1 MKNGQNRT
9 SEILSDLS
17 LIIVAIIWGTGFIAT
32 QMAID
37 ANMSSSLIMVMR
49 FIIATIVLYSI
60 YYKKIKKITKMEL
73 KNGIIAGVFLFL
85 AFFSQT
91 LGLVY
96 TTPSNNAFLTATNV
110 IMVPFISWKIMS
122 QKPSNKV
129 FIAAFLCLIGI
140 SFLTY
145 SFENG
150 LVLNIGDLLTII
162 CAFLFACHISYLGY
176 CSSTMKTEKLTFIQ
190 MATAAV
196 MSMVIFLLF
205 DFNTVKVANFKEGI
219 LPVIYLGLFSTCVA
233 FFIQTEAQKKT
244 SSTKAAVILS
254 TEALFGSLFSIFLG
268 FEDLTIN
275 LVIGGIILLTSI
287 LMLETKVK
295 VGGNA

>member
-1 MKNGQNRT
+1 MKNNQNRR
-9 SEILSDLS
+9 SVILSDVS

-37 ANMSSSLIMVMR
+37 AKMSSSLIMVMR
-49 FIIATIVLYSI
+49 FFIASIVLYSF
-60 YYKKIKKITKMEL
+60 YNKKIKKITKLEL
-73 KNGIIAGVFLFL
+73 KNGFIAGAFLFL

-110 IMVPFISWKIMS
+110 IMVPFISWKMTS
-122 QKPSNKV
+122 RKPSSKM

-150 LVLNIGDLLTII
+150 LVFNIGDLLTII

-176 CSSTMKTEKLTFIQ
+176 CSSTMNTEKLTFIQ
-190 MATAAV
+190 MATATV
-196 MSMVIFLLF
+196 MSMVIFMLF
-205 DFNTVKVANFKEGI
+205 DFNTIKVANFQEGI
-219 LPVIYLGLFSTCVA
+219 LPIIYLGLFSTCIA
-233 FFIQTEAQKKT
+233 FFIQVAAQKKT

-275 LVIGGIILLTSI
+275 LIIGGIILLTSI
-287 LMLETKVK
+287 LILEIKAK
-295 VGGNA
+295 VGDSA